1 MGLISRRGRLA
12 VGFWVSFD
20 IIPQLIGSQNGRPQ
34 LWTNE
39 SHAAYDDIQP
49 CPTILATYVQSLL
62 VLSSRECDWRMR
74 RQPWTGRGRD
84 RYRLPSADYQVGE
97 SHDSRAPLNWNFRLK
112 NFLVDKHKRRI
123 VKCFLWFYIRVLG
136 SCTRRRRDRSPTP
149 PYEPIHLGVN
159 KKIKISRFFYVFPFR
174 SSSSRFLY
182 PAVRAPLYNLSSV
195 EPFLCP
201 EPSVPS
207 LLLPL

>member
-1 MGLISRRGRLA
+1 MGALSFELMRVTRCMTTFNLAQPFWPRTFNLFWCWAAENATGEWDANLEPDVVGIATAFPVQTTKSEKVTTVVRRSIET
-12 VGFWVSFD
+12 F
-20 IIPQLIGSQNGRPQ
+20 
-34 LWTNE
+34 
-39 SHAAYDDIQP
+39 
-49 CPTILATYVQSLL
+49 
-62 VLSSRECDWRMR
+62 DWR
-74 RQPWTGRGRD
+74 
-84 RYRLPSADYQVGE
+84 V
-97 SHDSRAPLNWNFRLK
+97 F
-112 NFLVDKHKRRI
+112 FLLDKHKRRI

-159 KKIKISRFFYVFPFR
+159 KKIKIFRFFYVFPFR

-195 EPFLCP
+195 EPSLCP
-201 EPSVPS
+201 EPSGPS